1 MDDRKLRFISLGVGI
16 LVLIMLL
23 AGLSQWLS
31 GKEFAC
37 NSGDAGRHGSIPG
50 SERSLERV
58 HSSSIQYS
66 FLENPVDR
74 GTWRA
79 TLHRVTKS

>member
-31 GKEFAC
+31 SKEFAC
-37 NSGDAGRHGSIPG
+37 NSGDAGRHGFDPWVRKIPWK
-50 SERSLERV
+50 SAQQL
-58 HSSSIQYS
+58 
-66 FLENPVDR
+66 NPVFFPGESSGQR
-74 GTWRA
+74 NLEGYTP
-79 TLHRVTKS
+79 